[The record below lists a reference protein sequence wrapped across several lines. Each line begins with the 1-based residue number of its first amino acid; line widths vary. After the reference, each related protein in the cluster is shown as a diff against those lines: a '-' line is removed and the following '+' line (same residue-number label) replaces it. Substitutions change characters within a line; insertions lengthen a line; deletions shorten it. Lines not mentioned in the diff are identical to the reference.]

1 MNEFQPRAAAADD
14 AEGERRMPLI
24 RRTLA
29 AACTAAILGAPA
41 AWAGGAGDG
50 QVPSHE
56 VTIESVE
63 AADVEQLLADI
74 PSPGDLPDLPDLSG
88 VLTVDAALRI
98 ALEQNPT
105 LEVVR
110 TRIEQAKQRVI
121 QARSAYFPT
130 VNARYGVTK
139 TWLPDNQLDA
149 QRSAIWRQQRGAL
162 SQQFRGI
169 GGAGGVGGGLDVPTL
184 ASNLVIWGATTRNAL
199 DIDTTRE
206 QYTGSLQANWIVFDG
221 FERKFNYASA
231 RLAREE
237 FETLY
242 DEFSRQL
249 LAAVADT
256 YYRAQLA
263 RQFITIAEADQ
274 EFQERQL
281 RDAEAR
287 RRVGTGSLSDMLNF
301 EVGKNRA
308 MANLLDATRAYDI
321 ALIGLATLLG
331 FPESQFPE
339 GVSLL
344 EIEAERPAEM
354 AQPEEDD
361 LVFLAFEQ
369 RPDVLQQRL
378 AIDRSEAGV
387 GAARAPFYP
396 RVVASASVDAL
407 REDTAWPD
415 ANDYSRTLG
424 LSVTYELFAGG
435 RNRAALV
442 EARERAK
449 EAQWELTALELEAAQ
464 EVRTAAE
471 SVRIAQQLLMLER
484 RNAELVERT
493 RDLVEREYRAGQ
505 ASLVRLNEA
514 QRDYIQAEA
523 NLVSALVGLRRA
535 WYELRSA
542 TGETLL

>member
-1 MNEFQPRAAAADD
+1 
-14 AEGERRMPLI
+14 MPLI
-24 RRTLA
+24 PRTIA
-29 AACTAAILGAPA
+29 AAIATAMLGPLA
-41 AWAGGAGDG
+41 AWAETPAA
-50 QVPSHE
+50 PAHE
-56 VTIESVE
+56 VTLEAVE
-63 AADVEQLLADI
+63 AADIEVLSAD
-74 PSPGDLPDLPDLSG
+74 PEMADDLEG
-88 VLTVDAALRI
+88 VLTVEAALRI
-98 ALEQNPT
+98 ALDQNPS

-110 TRIEQAKQRVI
+110 TRIEQARQRVI

-130 VNARYGVTK
+130 VNARYSVTK

-149 QRSAIWRQQRGAL
+149 QRSAIWRQQRSAL
-162 SQQFRGI
+162 TQQFRGV
-169 GGAGGVGGGLDVPTL
+169 GGSGGGGGGGGLGGLDIPSL
-184 ASNLVIWGATTRNAL
+184 ASGLVIWGATTRNAL

-206 QYTGSLQANWIVFDG
+206 QYAGSVQANWIVFDG
-221 FERKFNYASA
+221 FERKFNYAA
-231 RLAREE
+231 AQLAREE
-237 FETLY
+237 FETVY
-242 DEFSRQL
+242 EEFQRQL

-263 RQFITIAEADQ
+263 RQFVTISRADQ

-308 MANLLDATRAYDI
+308 LANVLDSERTYEI
-321 ALIGLATLLG
+321 AVLGLATLLG
-331 FPESQFPE
+331 FPESKFPE
-339 GVSLL
+339 GITLL
-344 EIEAERPAEM
+344 EIEAEQPTEM
-354 AQPEEDD
+354 AQPEEDE
-361 LVFLAFEQ
+361 LVYLAFEQ
-369 RPDVLQQRL
+369 RPDLRQQRL

-396 RVVASASVDAL
+396 RVLASASVDGM

-415 ANDYSRTLG
+415 SNDYSRTLG
-424 LSVTYELFAGG
+424 LTVSYELFAGG

-449 EAQWELTALELEAAQ
+449 EAQWELTALELDAAQ
-464 EVRTAAE
+464 EVRQAAE
-471 SVRIAQQLLMLER
+471 NVRTAQQLLMLER
-484 RNAELVERT
+484 RNTELVERT

-514 QRDYIQAEA
+514 QRDYIAAEA
-523 NLVSALVGLRRA
+523 NLANALVGLRRA
-535 WYELRSA
+535 WYELQSA